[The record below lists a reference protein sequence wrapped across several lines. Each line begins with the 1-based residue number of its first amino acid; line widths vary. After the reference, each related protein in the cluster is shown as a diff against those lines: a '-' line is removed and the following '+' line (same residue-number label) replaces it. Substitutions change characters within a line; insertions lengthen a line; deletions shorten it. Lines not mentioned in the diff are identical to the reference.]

1 MNNMMNQVNNV
12 AAQGRYGDTM
22 LMHVNPNE
30 VKGLA
35 QLGALSLNPSTGL
48 PEAFSLRDILPIV
61 ASIAGGMFGGPMGA
75 ALGSGLTTAAVEGDL
90 KKGLFAGLSSYA
102 LGSLLRGA
110 TAAGKAGQAGMQEIS
125 DSAVGAVADATP
137 AVSDPNLLGG
147 PMSGTL
153 PDVSNASTTFLG
165 APPAEATSSFIPGAK
180 DFYNTDAFGAG
191 VDSIAGAGM
200 EGAINPITGLPVDPI
215 SGLPTAPG
223 TSFNFVDN
231 PNFFPH
237 PSGGYGPMGGPFPDV
252 SNVGTTGFMGAPVV
266 DAAAIGPG
274 ANVVSGINAGAAESA
289 VADTVAGL
297 TEEESKKLVADAVQ
311 RSMQEQAE
319 RQALNLPLTPDAVTS
334 TDPNIFSD
342 FSSIYESPGTINP
355 VTGELENVGGFDF
368 GTTMSN
374 VNTAAMDP
382 SFYVPGAVGFG
393 GLGVMKSQEEYEA
406 MLKQLELDEE
416 KKRRQMYLDYPEA
429 IPGTYITPLPSA
441 SGGITKF
448 ANGQSTNKAVPK
460 KTSREIVR
468 SMGVDETFADLH
480 KIYKYHDEV
489 QRQALNE
496 KYANLFA
503 ETKGDI
509 EARSKMRDERSKDF
523 LKLEDQLNRIGKA
536 KHGVATGG
544 FRSSESEM
552 KDILN
557 LLDENKFLFD
567 PKHSRYRFI
576 EPKEMQEGGYTDPT
590 DPDLSAGYNFSNID
604 FNDPSL
610 FESNFFGAGMQ
621 YVPKREANPIP
632 MGYMPGFMPEF
643 NYFSNTNPAAS
654 DLQSGVDAGISN
666 LGAAD
671 VPSAPVFSPTQS
683 PSYQQ
688 FYGSAAQGVPQ
699 ILDPTQQMNPFQV
712 GPFVPPPPPPAPPII
727 PPDDGT
733 PTPPPPPPPP
743 DDDERYG
750 DYRLGPI
757 SPVDKDPRG
766 FGEPSSVP
774 SGFFSKLG
782 SIKGPGS
789 EPSSVRSGFFRKIGA
804 TKEPFAPSGIEDNI
818 MSNQIAIAGMEDS
831 EFPVFKPESL
841 EEQIARNKMIIDML
855 EKDERRMSPRRMK
868 NGGKSGKTF
877 PDLNKDGKVT
887 KADILKGRGVFQEG
901 GVTFTDQQILEDPIT
916 KNLIA
921 FLLGEISDDSALN
934 MFIDKYGTETFQR
947 LRESVLKTVVP
958 NAQVEGQIQGTN
970 QGGMADDIDGMIG
983 NKQPVAVSQDEFIV
997 PADVVSSLGDGSSDA
1012 GADKLYRMMDRVRQA
1027 KNGGTTQPPEIKDS
1041 EVLPV

>member
-1 MNNMMNQVNNV
+1 MMNQVNNV

-191 VDSIAGAGM
+191 VDSVAGAG
-200 EGAINPITGLPVDPI
+200 
-215 SGLPTAPG
+215 G
-223 TSFNFVDN
+223 TPSNFLGN

-374 VNTAAMDP
+374 VSTAAMDP

-509 EARSKMRDERSKDF
+509 EGRRKLKKERSKDF
-523 LKLEDQLNRIGKA
+523 LKLNNKLNRISRA
-536 KHGVATGG
+536 KQGVATGG
-544 FRSSESEM
+544 FRASESEM

-557 LLDENKFLFD
+557 LIDENKFLF
-567 PKHSRYRFI
+567 K
-576 EPKEMQEGGYTDPT
+576 EPEQMQEGGYTDPT

-727 PPDDGT
+727 PPDDAP
-733 PTPPPPPPPP
+733 PTPPTPPPPDETPPPPPPP

-766 FGEPSSVP
+766 FGEPSSGP
-774 SGFFSKLG
+774 SGFFTKLG

-1027 KNGGTTQPPEIKDS
+1027 KYGGTTQPSEIKDS

>member
-1 MNNMMNQVNNV
+1 MMNQVNNV
-12 AAQGRYGDTM
+12 AAQGRYGDSM

-48 PEAFSLRDILPIV
+48 PEAFKLKDLLPIV
-61 ASIAGGMFGGPMGA
+61 ASIVGGAFGGPMGA

-125 DSAVGAVADATP
+125 GDAVGALADASP
-137 AVSDPNLLGG
+137 AVDASSLVDVTSATDIAPVVSDIAPVVPDLGG
-147 PMSGTL
+147 PMSGSF

-165 APPAEATSSFIPGAK
+165 APPAETGVNFMPGAK
-180 DFYNTDAFGAG
+180 DFYNTDALINTDITPFGAG
-191 VDSIAGAGM
+191 IDSIAG
-200 EGAINPITGLPVDPI
+200 T
-215 SGLPTAPG
+215 
-223 TSFNFVDN
+223 
-231 PNFFPH
+231 
-237 PSGGYGPMGGPFPDV
+237 
-252 SNVGTTGFMGAPVV
+252 GTT
-266 DAAAIGPG
+266 AAAGAGIPG

-297 TEEESKKLVADAVQ
+297 TEEESRKVVANAVQ
-311 RSMQEQAE
+311 QSMQEQAE
-319 RQALNLPLTPDAVTS
+319 RQALNLPLTSDAVTS

-342 FSSIYESPGTINP
+342 LSSVYESPGTINP
-355 VTGELENVGGFDF
+355 LTGELENVGGFDF

-374 VNTAAMDP
+374 VSTAAMNP

-416 KKRRQMYLDYPEA
+416 NKRRQMYLDYPEA

-441 SGGITKF
+441 SGG
-448 ANGQSTNKAVPK
+448 Q
-460 KTSREIVR
+460 
-468 SMGVDETFADLH
+468 L
-480 KIYKYHDEV
+480 KY
-489 QRQALNE
+489 
-496 KYANLFA
+496 
-503 ETKGDI
+503 
-509 EARSKMRDERSKDF
+509 
-523 LKLEDQLNRIGKA
+523 
-536 KHGVATGG
+536 
-544 FRSSESEM
+544 
-552 KDILN
+552 
-557 LLDENKFLFD
+557 
-567 PKHSRYRFI
+567 
-576 EPKEMQEGGYTDPT
+576 QEGGITYDPI
-590 DPDLSAGYNFSNID
+590 DPDLSGGFGYYGQAISNLNL
-604 FNDPSL
+604 NDPS
-610 FESNFFGAGMQ
+610 NFYGAGMQ

-643 NYFSNTNPAAS
+643 DYFSNTNPAAS
-654 DLQSGVDAGISN
+654 DLQSGVSAGISD

-699 ILDPTQQMNPFQV
+699 ILDPTQKMNPFQV

-733 PTPPPPPPPP
+733 PTPTPAPTPAPTPPPPP

-766 FGEPSSVP
+766 FGEPSPGP
-774 SGFFSKLG
+774 SGLFSKLG
-782 SIKGPGS
+782 SIAKGPGS
-789 EPSSVRSGFFRKIGA
+789 EPSSGLPGMISELA
-804 TKEPFAPSGIEDNI
+804 AAKEPFAPSGIEGPESMPIAPPMSRQEPEPVQLPDPIAMPILEPEAMPMPIAQPMPIAAPVPPMPVQKPMPMPVAAPVPSGIEDNI

-841 EEQIARNKMIIDML
+841 EEQIARNKMIVDML

-868 NGGKSGKTF
+868 KGGDT
-877 PDLNKDGKVT
+877 
-887 KADILKGRGVFQEG
+887 FQEG
-901 GVTFTDQQILEDPIT
+901 GATFTDQQILEDPIT
-916 KNLIA
+916 KSLIA

>member
-12 AAQGRYGDTM
+12 ASQGRYGDTM

-48 PEAFSLRDILPIV
+48 PEAFKLRDILPMVGSIV
-61 ASIAGGMFGGPMGA
+61 GGIFGGPAGSA
-75 ALGSGLTTAAVEGDL
+75 IASGLLTAGLEGDL
-90 KKGLFAGLSSYA
+90 KKGILTGLTSYGFGKALQGAQVAAAGDAAADVAMNKEAVSA
-102 LGSLLRGA
+102 LGGIDTPQVMGINPSGGFELAPGA
-110 TAAGKAGQAGMQEIS
+110 MTDPNVLSHLGQESTQAGIAGTRKAAEEVARLAQRAPGADPNMFAGMQDMS
-125 DSAVGAVADATP
+125 FGNVLSGASAPSAYIP
-137 AVSDPNLLGG
+137 AGIGLGG
-147 PMSGTL
+147 TGVIQSQE
-153 PDVSNASTTFLG
+153 AFQ
-165 APPAEATSSFIPGAK
+165 AEL
-180 DFYNTDAFGAG
+180 DRLAF
-191 VDSIAGAGM
+191 
-200 EGAINPITGLPVDPI
+200 
-215 SGLPTAPG
+215 
-223 TSFNFVDN
+223 
-231 PNFFPH
+231 
-237 PSGGYGPMGGPFPDV
+237 
-252 SNVGTTGFMGAPVV
+252 
-266 DAAAIGPG
+266 
-274 ANVVSGINAGAAESA
+274 
-289 VADTVAGL
+289 
-297 TEEESKKLVADAVQ
+297 EEE
-311 RSMQEQAE
+311 E
-319 RQALNLPLTPDAVTS
+319 R
-334 TDPNIFSD
+334 
-342 FSSIYESPGTINP
+342 
-355 VTGELENVGGFDF
+355 
-368 GTTMSN
+368 
-374 VNTAAMDP
+374 
-382 SFYVPGAVGFG
+382 
-393 GLGVMKSQEEYEA
+393 K
-406 MLKQLELDEE
+406 
-416 KKRRQMYLDYPEA
+416 RQMYLDYPEA

-509 EARSKMRDERSKDF
+509 EGRRKMRDERSKD
-523 LKLEDQLNRIGKA
+523 LLELETLLNRVGRA
-536 KHGVATGG
+536 KRGVATGG
-544 FRSSESEM
+544 FRYSESDM
-552 KDILN
+552 QDILN
-557 LLDENKFLFD
+557 LIDENKFLFE
-567 PKHSRYRFI
+567 
-576 EPKEMQEGGYTDPT
+576 EPKQMQEGGITYDPR
-590 DPDLSAGYNFSNID
+590 DPDLSAGYNFSGID

-643 NYFSNTNPAAS
+643 NYFSNPNPSAS
-654 DLQSGVDAGISN
+654 DLQSGVDAGISD

-712 GPFVPPPPPPAPPII
+712 GPFVPPPPPPPPIEI
-727 PPDDGT
+727 PPGDDDGT
-733 PTPPPPPPPP
+733 PTPTPAPTPPPPPP

-766 FGEPSSVP
+766 FGEPSPGP

-782 SIKGPGS
+782 SIAKGPGS
-789 EPSSVRSGFFRKIGA
+789 EPSSGLPGMISELA
-804 TKEPFAPSGIEDNI
+804 AAKEPFAPSGIEGPESMPIAPPMSRQEPEPVQLPDPIAMPILEPEAMPMPIAQPMPIAAPVPSGPIRTTIGEPIQGGPPPMPVVGGPVLPPPGAIQPGPSKGMPMPEPIASPVPSGIEDNI

-841 EEQIARNKMIIDML
+841 EEQIARNKMIVDML

-868 NGGKSGKTF
+868 EGGKF

-887 KADILKGRGVFQEG
+887 HADILKGRGVFQAG
-901 GVTFTDQQILEDPIT
+901 GMTGILEDPIT
-916 KNLIA
+916 QDVIA
-921 FLLGEISDDSALN
+921 FILGDTNNESALN
-934 MFIDKYGTETFQR
+934 MFIDKYGPEVFQE
-947 LRESVLKTVVP
+947 LRRAVLQSVVP

>member
-1 MNNMMNQVNNV
+1 MMNQVNNV

-48 PEAFSLRDILPIV
+48 PEAFNLRDILPMVGSIV
-61 ASIAGGMFGGPMGA
+61 GGIFGGPAGS
-75 ALGSGLTTAAVEGDL
+75 ALASGLLTAGLEGDL
-90 KKGLFAGLSSYA
+90 KKGVLAGLTSYGIGKAFQGAQVAAAGDAAADVALNKEAVSA
-102 LGSLLRGA
+102 LGGIDTPQVMGINPSGGFELAPGA
-110 TAAGKAGQAGMQEIS
+110 MTDPNVLSHLGQESTQASIAAARTGGMEAARLAQSAAGADPNMFAGMQDMS
-125 DSAVGAVADATP
+125 FGNVLSGAGTPSAYIP
-137 AVSDPNLLGG
+137 AGIGLGG
-147 PMSGTL
+147 TGVIQSQE
-153 PDVSNASTTFLG
+153 AFQ
-165 APPAEATSSFIPGAK
+165 AEL
-180 DFYNTDAFGAG
+180 DRLAF
-191 VDSIAGAGM
+191 
-200 EGAINPITGLPVDPI
+200 
-215 SGLPTAPG
+215 
-223 TSFNFVDN
+223 
-231 PNFFPH
+231 
-237 PSGGYGPMGGPFPDV
+237 
-252 SNVGTTGFMGAPVV
+252 
-266 DAAAIGPG
+266 
-274 ANVVSGINAGAAESA
+274 
-289 VADTVAGL
+289 
-297 TEEESKKLVADAVQ
+297 EEE
-311 RSMQEQAE
+311 E
-319 RQALNLPLTPDAVTS
+319 R
-334 TDPNIFSD
+334 
-342 FSSIYESPGTINP
+342 
-355 VTGELENVGGFDF
+355 
-368 GTTMSN
+368 
-374 VNTAAMDP
+374 
-382 SFYVPGAVGFG
+382 
-393 GLGVMKSQEEYEA
+393 K
-406 MLKQLELDEE
+406 
-416 KKRRQMYLDYPEA
+416 RQMYLDYPEA

-460 KTSREIVR
+460 KTSKEIVR

-480 KIYKYHDEV
+480 KIYKYYAEV
-489 QRQALNE
+489 EKQELNE

-509 EARSKMRDERSKDF
+509 EGRRKMQDERRKDF
-523 LKLEDQLNRIGKA
+523 LKLEDQLNRIGRA
-536 KHGVATGG
+536 KVGVTTGG
-544 FRSSESEM
+544 FRASESEM

-576 EPKEMQEGGYTDPT
+576 EPKEMQEGGITYDPT
-590 DPDLSAGYNFSNID
+590 DPDLSAGIGYLGQAINNLNL
-604 FNDPSL
+604 NDPG
-610 FESNFFGAGMQ
+610 NFYGAGMQ
-621 YVPKREANPIP
+621 YVPQREANPIP

-643 NYFSNTNPAAS
+643 NYFSSPNPSAT
-654 DLQSGVDAGISN
+654 DLESGIAAGISD

-712 GPFVPPPPPPAPPII
+712 GPFVPPPPPPPPIVI

-733 PTPPPPPPPP
+733 PTPPPPPPPDETPPPPPPP
-743 DDDERYG
+743 DDEEQYG
-750 DYRLGPI
+750 DFRKNKY
-757 SPVDKDPRG
+757 VDPKNILG
-766 FGEPSSVP
+766 FGEPSPGLP
-774 SGFFSKLG
+774 SM
-782 SIKGPGS
+782 IS
-789 EPSSVRSGFFRKIGA
+789 ELTA
-804 TKEPFAPSGIEDNI
+804 AKEPFAPSGIEDNI

-855 EKDERRMSPRRMK
+855 KEDERRMSPRRMK

-887 KADILKGRGVFQEG
+887 HADILKGRGVFQAG
-901 GVTFTDQQILEDPIT
+901 GMTGILEDPIT
-916 KNLIA
+916 QEVIA
-921 FLLGEISDDSALN
+921 FILGDTNNESALN
-934 MFIDKYGTETFQR
+934 MFIDKYGPEVFQE
-947 LRESVLKTVVP
+947 LRRAVLQSVVP

-1027 KNGGTTQPPEIKDS
+1027 KYGGKTQPSEIKDS